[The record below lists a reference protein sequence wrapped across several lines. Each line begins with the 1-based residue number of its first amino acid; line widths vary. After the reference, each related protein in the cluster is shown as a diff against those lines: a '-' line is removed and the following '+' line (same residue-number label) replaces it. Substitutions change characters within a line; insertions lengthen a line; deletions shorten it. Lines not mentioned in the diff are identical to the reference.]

1 MVAITSTD
9 PEYTIVGEVG
19 VVFLNG
25 SGHLNCCNLDN
36 VAHDG
41 DISKVCNMFEATDN
55 WLSDF
60 TSWKKQD
67 LSW

>member
-55 WLSDF
+55 
-60 TSWKKQD
+60 
-67 LSW
+67 